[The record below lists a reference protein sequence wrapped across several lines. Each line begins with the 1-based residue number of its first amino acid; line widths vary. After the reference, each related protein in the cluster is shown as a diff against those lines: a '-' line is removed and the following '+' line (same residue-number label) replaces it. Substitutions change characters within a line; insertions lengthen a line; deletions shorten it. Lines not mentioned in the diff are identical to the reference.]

1 VSSHDQKAGLGRQVA
16 CLSAWAVRAGLP
28 VVRVEAE
35 VGSGMNG
42 TRARARRRLADPSAS
57 VVVVEHRDRLG
68 RMNTGLVGAALAAM
82 AAAWWCWT
90 AAR

>member
-1 VSSHDQKAGLGRQVA
+1 
-16 CLSAWAVRAGLP
+16 
-28 VVRVEAE
+28 
-35 VGSGMNG
+35 MNG
-42 TRARARRRLADPSAS
+42 TRARARRLLADPSAS

-68 RMNTGLVGAALAAM
+68 RMNTGLAGAALAAM